1 MSAAEYVPE
10 TGGIAELRAAA
21 QGCHGCELWEPAT
34 QTVFGAGSP
43 DATILLVGEQPG
55 DVEDQRG
62 LPFVG
67 PAGKV
72 LQKALDEAGAD
83 RSTLYVTNAVK
94 HFRFTW
100 QRQAPHPPD
109 PGRRQRRSPAAR
121 GSRPRS
127 RRVDPQLVVVL
138 GATAG
143 KSLLGSGVPGD
154 QGARR
159 RLRAGDAGRHAA
171 LPRHDPPLGDP
182 ADGRRAARPGL
193 RRLRRRPAHGGRR
206 RHAAPRTGPGRQRRS
221 GPSARTSCQSA
232 RVATRADGTRSS
244 RR

>member
-21 QGCHGCELWEPAT
+21 AGCHGCELWEPAT

-43 DATILLVGEQPG
+43 GAKIVLVGEQPG

-67 PAGKV
+67 PAGRL

-83 RSTLYVTNAVK
+83 RSMLYVTNAVK

-100 QRQAPHPPD
+100 QGKRRLHQTPD
-109 PGRRQRRSPAAR
+109 VANVNACRPWLAAEIA
-121 GSRPRS
+121 
-127 RRVDPQLVVVL
+127 RVDPQLVVVL

-143 KSLLGSGVPGD
+143 KSLLGSGFRVTKDRGVVFERETPVGMRRFLATIHPSAILRMDADVRD
-154 QGARR
+154 QGYADFVTD
-159 RLRAGDAGRHAA
+159 LRTAVAA
-171 LPRHDPPLGDP
+171 
-182 ADGRRAARPGL
+182 
-193 RRLRRRPAHGGRR
+193 
-206 RHAAPRTGPGRQRRS
+206 
-221 GPSARTSCQSA
+221 
-232 RVATRADGTRSS
+232 V
-244 RR
+244 

>member
-1 MSAAEYVPE
+1 MSAAEFVPSDV
-10 TGGIAELRAAA
+10 GIAELRQAS

-43 DATILLVGEQPG
+43 HATILLVGEQPG

-67 PAGKV
+67 PAGTL

-94 HFRFTW
+94 HFRFEWRGKRRIHQT
-100 QRQAPHPPD
+100 PD
-109 PGRRQRRSPAAR
+109 TSHVVAC
-121 GSRPRS
+121 RPWLEAEI

-143 KSLLGSGVPGD
+143 KSLLGSGFRVTKERGVVSERETPAGTRRVLATIHPSAILRMDSEVRD
-154 QGARR
+154 QGYADFVAD
-159 RLRAGDAGRHAA
+159 LRTAVAA
-171 LPRHDPPLGDP
+171 
-182 ADGRRAARPGL
+182 
-193 RRLRRRPAHGGRR
+193 
-206 RHAAPRTGPGRQRRS
+206 
-221 GPSARTSCQSA
+221 
-232 RVATRADGTRSS
+232 V
-244 RR
+244 

>member
-21 QGCHGCELWEPAT
+21 AGCHGCELWEPAT

-43 DATILLVGEQPG
+43 GARIVLVGEQPG

-67 PAGKV
+67 PAGRL

-83 RSTLYVTNAVK
+83 RSMLYVTNAVK

-100 QRQAPHPPD
+100 QGKRRLHQTPD
-109 PGRRQRRSPAAR
+109 VANVNACRPWLAAEIA
-121 GSRPRS
+121 
-127 RRVDPQLVVVL
+127 RVDPQLVVVL

-143 KSLLGSGVPGD
+143 KSLLGNGFRVTKDRGVVFERETPVGTRRFLATIHPSAILRMDADVRD
-154 QGARR
+154 QGYADFVTD
-159 RLRAGDAGRHAA
+159 LRTAVAA
-171 LPRHDPPLGDP
+171 
-182 ADGRRAARPGL
+182 
-193 RRLRRRPAHGGRR
+193 
-206 RHAAPRTGPGRQRRS
+206 
-221 GPSARTSCQSA
+221 
-232 RVATRADGTRSS
+232 V
-244 RR
+244 

>member
-21 QGCHGCELWEPAT
+21 AGCHGCELWEPAT

-43 DATILLVGEQPG
+43 GAKIVLVGEQPG

-67 PAGKV
+67 PAGKL

-100 QRQAPHPPD
+100 QGKRRLHQTPD
-109 PGRRQRRSPAAR
+109 VGNVNACRPWLAAEIA
-121 GSRPRS
+121 
-127 RRVDPQLVVVL
+127 RVDPELVVVL

-143 KSLLGSGVPGD
+143 KSLLGSGFRVTKDRGVVFERETPVGTRRFLATIHPSAILRMDADVRD
-154 QGARR
+154 QGYADFVTD
-159 RLRAGDAGRHAA
+159 LRTAVAA
-171 LPRHDPPLGDP
+171 
-182 ADGRRAARPGL
+182 
-193 RRLRRRPAHGGRR
+193 
-206 RHAAPRTGPGRQRRS
+206 
-221 GPSARTSCQSA
+221 
-232 RVATRADGTRSS
+232 V
-244 RR
+244 

>member
-10 TGGIAELRAAA
+10 SGGIAELRAAS

-72 LQKALDEAGAD
+72 LQKGLDEAGAD

-100 QRQAPHPPD
+100 QGKRRLHQTPD
-109 PGRRQRRSPAAR
+109 ASNVNAC
-121 GSRPRS
+121 RPWLEAEIA
-127 RRVDPQLVVVL
+127 RVDPQLVVVL

-143 KSLLGSGVPGD
+143 KSLLGSAFRVTKDRGVVFERETPVGTRRFLATIHPSAILRMDADVRD
-154 QGARR
+154 QGYADFVAD
-159 RLRAGDAGRHAA
+159 LRTAVAA
-171 LPRHDPPLGDP
+171 VSP
-182 ADGRRAARPGL
+182 A
-193 RRLRRRPAHGGRR
+193 
-206 RHAAPRTGPGRQRRS
+206 
-221 GPSARTSCQSA
+221 
-232 RVATRADGTRSS
+232 
-244 RR
+244 

>member
-1 MSAAEYVPE
+1 MSAAEWVPE
-10 TGGIAELRAAA
+10 AGGIAELRAAA

-43 DATILLVGEQPG
+43 SAKIVLVGEQPG

-83 RSTLYVTNAVK
+83 RSMLYVTNAVK

-100 QRQAPHPPD
+100 QGKRRLHQTPDVGNVNACRPWLQAEI
-109 PGRRQRRSPAAR
+109 AR
-121 GSRPRS
+121 I
-127 RRVDPQLVVVL
+127 DPQLVLVL

-143 KSLLGSGVPGD
+143 KSLLGSGFRVTKERGVVFERDTPAGTRRFLATIHPSAILRMDAELRD
-154 QGARR
+154 QGYADFVAD
-159 RLRAGDAGRHAA
+159 LRTAVAA
-171 LPRHDPPLGDP
+171 
-182 ADGRRAARPGL
+182 
-193 RRLRRRPAHGGRR
+193 
-206 RHAAPRTGPGRQRRS
+206 
-221 GPSARTSCQSA
+221 
-232 RVATRADGTRSS
+232 V
-244 RR
+244 

>member
-1 MSAAEYVPE
+1 MSAAEFVPE
-10 TGGIAELRAAA
+10 VGGIAGLREAA
-21 QGCHGCELWEPAT
+21 QGCRGCELWEPAT

-43 DATILLVGEQPG
+43 KAAMLLVGEQPG

-94 HFRFTW
+94 HFRFEWRGKRRIHQT
-100 QRQAPHPPD
+100 PD
-109 PGRRQRRSPAAR
+109 TSNVVAC
-121 GSRPRS
+121 RPWLEAEI

-143 KSLLGSGVPGD
+143 KSLLGSGFRVTKERGVVFDRESPAGPRRFLATIHPSAILRMDAELRD
-154 QGARR
+154 QGYADFVAD
-159 RLRAGDAGRHAA
+159 LRTAVAA
-171 LPRHDPPLGDP
+171 L
-182 ADGRRAARPGL
+182 
-193 RRLRRRPAHGGRR
+193 
-206 RHAAPRTGPGRQRRS
+206 
-221 GPSARTSCQSA
+221 
-232 RVATRADGTRSS
+232 ATP
-244 RR
+244 

>member
-1 MSAAEYVPE
+1 MSAAEYVPD

-21 QGCHGCELWEPAT
+21 AGCHGCELWEPAT

-43 DATILLVGEQPG
+43 GAKIVLVGEQPG

-67 PAGKV
+67 PAGRL

-100 QRQAPHPPD
+100 QGKRRLHQTPD
-109 PGRRQRRSPAAR
+109 VGNVNACRPWLAAEIA
-121 GSRPRS
+121 
-127 RRVDPQLVVVL
+127 RVDPQLVVVL

-143 KSLLGSGVPGD
+143 KSLLGSGFRVTKDRGVVFERETPVGTRRFLATIHPSAILRMDADVRD
-154 QGARR
+154 QGYADFVTD
-159 RLRAGDAGRHAA
+159 LRTAVAA
-171 LPRHDPPLGDP
+171 
-182 ADGRRAARPGL
+182 
-193 RRLRRRPAHGGRR
+193 
-206 RHAAPRTGPGRQRRS
+206 
-221 GPSARTSCQSA
+221 
-232 RVATRADGTRSS
+232 V
-244 RR
+244 